1 MLARILLED
10 KAMARLDALHK
21 MQNTLLGRRSVL
33 SKRLGGDLDGLSNSL
48 TGGDAA
54 DAAFD
59 NVGEELASQL
69 AELEAKELSQIDR
82 ALLRI
87 KQGMYGICDGCEC
100 KIPVARLSA
109 LPYSTMCIR
118 CQRDSEKDGNWEA
131 DHEIANWE
139 KVRDHGSDD
148 KEVRLSDFE
157 VDYSK

>member
-1 MLARILLED
+1 
-10 KAMARLDALHK
+10 MARLAALHT
-21 MQNTLLGRRSVL
+21 MQNTLLGRRLVL

-48 TGGDAA
+48 TSGDAA

-109 LPYSTMCIR
+109 LPYSTMCIS

-131 DHEIANWE
+131 DQVVPQLRQARVRCHAFMAWE
-139 KVRDHGSDD
+139 
-148 KEVRLSDFE
+148 
-157 VDYSK
+157 

>member
-87 KQGMYGICDGCEC
+87 KQGMYGICDGCE
-100 KIPVARLSA
+100 
-109 LPYSTMCIR
+109 
-118 CQRDSEKDGNWEA
+118 
-131 DHEIANWE
+131 
-139 KVRDHGSDD
+139 
-148 KEVRLSDFE
+148 
-157 VDYSK
+157 